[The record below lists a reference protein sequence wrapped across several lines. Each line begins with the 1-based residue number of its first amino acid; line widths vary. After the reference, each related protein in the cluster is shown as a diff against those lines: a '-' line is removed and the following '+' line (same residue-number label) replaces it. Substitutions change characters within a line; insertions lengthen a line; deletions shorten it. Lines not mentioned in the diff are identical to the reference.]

1 MKKSLDTYSVYVV
14 YYGVMLIEFVVLSFL
29 RQFEKMVVFSV
40 FYLFENLANQMNKEL
55 IWNLLRLIIQNQLL

>member
-14 YYGVMLIEFVVLSFL
+14 YYGVMLIGFVVLSFL

-55 IWNLLRLIIQNQLL
+55 I